1 MNTTEM
7 IDKKS
12 DRRRSA

>member
-1 MNTTEM
+1 M

-12 DRRRSA
+12 DQ